1 MRAILL
7 AAALLAITA
16 TPGMAQSSSASSF
29 TVQNPAF
36 TPSAPFILDGVS
48 WRCGDDNV
56 CTGSGGQAQPAARA
70 CRRLA
75 AKVGVSLNSFTYKG
89 VTLTDGQL
97 ATCNNAA
104 AGA

>member
-7 AAALLAITA
+7 AAALLALPA
-16 TPGMAQSSSASSF
+16 TPGLAQSSAASSF
-29 TVQNPAF
+29 TVQNTAF
-36 TPSAPFILDGVS
+36 TPQAPFIMDGVS
-48 WRCGDDNV
+48 WRCGTDNV
-56 CTGSGGQAQPAARA
+56 CIGSSGQSQPAARA

-75 AKVGVSLNSFTYKG
+75 ARVGVALNSFTYKG
-89 VTLTDGQL
+89 VTLTADQL

>member
-7 AAALLAITA
+7 AAALLALPA
-16 TPGMAQSSSASSF
+16 TPGMAQSSPNSSF
-29 TVQNPAF
+29 TVQNTAF
-36 TPSAPFILDGVS
+36 TPQAPFIYDGVS
-48 WRCGDDNV
+48 WRCGADNV
-56 CTGSGGQAQPAARA
+56 CVGSGGQAQPAARA

-75 AKVGVSLNSFTYKG
+75 SRVGVALNSFTYKG
-89 VTLTDGQL
+89 VTFTADQL

>member
-7 AAALLAITA
+7 VAALLAFPA
-16 TPGMAQSSSASSF
+16 APGLAQTTSASSF

-36 TPSAPFILDGVS
+36 TPQAPFIYDGVS
-48 WRCGDDNV
+48 WRCGTDNV
-56 CTGSGGQAQPAARA
+56 CVGSSGQAQPPARA

-75 AKVGVSLNSFTYKG
+75 ARVGVALNSFTYKG
-89 VTLTDGQL
+89 VTLTADQL
-97 ATCNNAA
+97 ATCNNTA